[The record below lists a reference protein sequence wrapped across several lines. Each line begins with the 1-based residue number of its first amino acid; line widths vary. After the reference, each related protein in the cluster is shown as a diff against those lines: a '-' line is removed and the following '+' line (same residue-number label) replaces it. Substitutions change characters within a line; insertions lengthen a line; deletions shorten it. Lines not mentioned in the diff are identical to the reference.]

1 MYKKFKDIQVRERF
15 VGKEC
20 TEAMYEPQRGSPK
33 FSREERFYCS
43 KKSVK
48 TGGLLKQVKEF
59 LAVKGTILCYLL
71 LLLSSAYVAVA
82 RQNYNGWHQL
92 I

>member
-33 FSREERFYCS
+33 FNRGEI
-43 KKSVK
+43 
-48 TGGLLKQVKEF
+48 LLQQK
-59 LAVKGTILCYLL
+59 
-71 LLLSSAYVAVA
+71 
-82 RQNYNGWHQL
+82 HQ
-92 I
+92 

>member
-1 MYKKFKDIQVRERF
+1 MLVKNAQKQCMNHKEEAQNSAERRDF
-15 VGKEC
+15 TAAE
-20 TEAMYEPQRGSPK
+20 T
-33 FSREERFYCS
+33 
-43 KKSVK
+43 SVK

-59 LAVKGTILCYLL
+59 LAVKGKILCYLL